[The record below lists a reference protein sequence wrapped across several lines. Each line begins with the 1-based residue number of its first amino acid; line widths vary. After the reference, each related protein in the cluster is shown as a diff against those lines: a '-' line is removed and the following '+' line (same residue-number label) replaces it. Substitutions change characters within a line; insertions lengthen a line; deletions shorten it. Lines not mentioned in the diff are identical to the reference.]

1 MPARLGGNQVSQNN
15 FENVNFVFVL
25 LYIVLFYFTYYI
37 CYNKD
42 KILFN
47 KGENPDKV
55 LLNILRPDENWKEI
69 SQIIKT
75 FSHTLSVTV
84 VLDGVI
90 IDDWNCMFAPLHS
103 HGPDGVPELLLLV
116 IFQYMV
122 QYSRDAI
129 APCIE

>member
-55 LLNILRPDENWKEI
+55 LLNILRPDEN
-69 SQIIKT
+69 
-75 FSHTLSVTV
+75 
-84 VLDGVI
+84 
-90 IDDWNCMFAPLHS
+90 
-103 HGPDGVPELLLLV
+103 
-116 IFQYMV
+116 
-122 QYSRDAI
+122 
-129 APCIE
+129 